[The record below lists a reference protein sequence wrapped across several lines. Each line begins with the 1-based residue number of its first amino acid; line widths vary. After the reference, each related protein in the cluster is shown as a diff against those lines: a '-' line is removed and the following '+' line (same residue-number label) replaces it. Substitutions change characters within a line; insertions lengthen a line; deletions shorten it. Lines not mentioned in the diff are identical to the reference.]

1 MRTTHWLLWGFC
13 ATLALTT
20 LLAFGQGLK
29 LTRMNLPFVLGSMLT
44 PYRDLAKAIGFFVH
58 LAVGWA
64 FALLYV
70 AIFDAW
76 GAGMWRGALLGVV
89 HACVVLVVLL
99 PMLPG
104 IHPRMASE
112 QAGPTAKRQ
121 LEPPGFLAL
130 HYGRRTPLSVLVTHA
145 IYGAILGGF
154 YHPLYHP

>member
-1 MRTTHWLLWGFC
+1 MSLSHWLLWGFL

-29 LTRMNLPFVLGSMLT
+29 LTRMNIPFVLGSLFT
-44 PYRDLAKAIGFFVH
+44 GRRDLARTIGFFVH
-58 LAVGWA
+58 LCFGLG

-70 AIFDAW
+70 AVFHAW
-76 GAGMWRGALLGVV
+76 GSGWLRGALLGVA
-89 HACVVLVVLL
+89 HACFVLAVAL

-104 IHPRMASE
+104 VHPRMASE

-130 HYGRRTPLSVLVTHA
+130 HYGKRTPVAVIVTHA
-145 IYGAILGGF
+145 IYGAILGAF
-154 YHPLYHP
+154 YQP

>member
-1 MRTTHWLLWGFC
+1 MSLSHWLLWGFL

-29 LTRMNLPFVLGSMLT
+29 LTRMNLPFVLGSLFT
-44 PYRDLAKAIGFFVH
+44 GRRDLARTLGFFVH
-58 LAVGWA
+58 LCFGLA

-70 AIFDAW
+70 AVFHAW
-76 GAGMWRGALLGVV
+76 GPGLLHGALLGVA
-89 HACVVLVVLL
+89 HACFVLTVVL

-104 IHPRMASE
+104 VHPRMASE

-130 HYGRRTPLSVLVTHA
+130 HYGKRTPVSVILTHA
-145 IYGAILGGF
+145 IYGAILGDF
-154 YHPLYHP
+154 YQP